1 MPQNKIYEYTCD
13 RSMGLSD
20 CLETKVWIVE
30 S

>member
-13 RSMGLSD
+13 SNVGLSES
-20 CLETKVWIVE
+20 LETTVWIVE